1 MTFSE
6 AHIAVNITATN
17 TGIVRELPK
26 STKFDLKGKNQVW
39 NLGVNDQSLKPA
51 AYALLC

>member
-1 MTFSE
+1 M
-6 AHIAVNITATN
+6 AVNITATN
-17 TGIVRELPK
+17 TEIVRELPK
-26 STKFDLKGKNQVW
+26 STKLDLKGKKHVW